1 MAKSKS
7 VVKVG
12 KIQRRILLVRG
23 EKVIVDADLAEFYGV
38 PTKVLNQAVRRNM
51 VGLWKYARQRKG
63 KEDMIKL
70 HDKNT
75 QELIGEINEK
85 QLQFLID
92 ELVEEDSADQ
102 DYYINR
108 DQLDQLEKKGGD
120 ETLIQMLRDALGTKD
135 DMDIIWTKS

>member
-1 MAKSKS
+1 MHDNE
-7 VVKVG
+7 
-12 KIQRRILLVRG
+12 R
-23 EKVIVDADLAEFYGV
+23 
-38 PTKVLNQAVRRNM
+38 
-51 VGLWKYARQRKG
+51 G

-92 ELVEEDSADQ
+92 ELVEEDSTDQ

>member
-1 MAKSKS
+1 
-7 VVKVG
+7 
-12 KIQRRILLVRG
+12 
-23 EKVIVDADLAEFYGV
+23 
-38 PTKVLNQAVRRNM
+38 
-51 VGLWKYARQRKG
+51 
-63 KEDMIKL
+63 
-70 HDKNT
+70 
-75 QELIGEINEK
+75 LIGEINEK

-92 ELVEEDSADQ
+92 ELVEESSTDE